1 MELDGQ
7 TALVTGGASGIGLE
21 TTLLLA
27 RNGAGVVIAGR
38 SRSGGA
44 KAVAAVE
51 EIGGTATFVPTDL
64 RRLADVRRLAAEHGD
79 VDILVNN
86 AGAFPF
92 APTLEQGEEAY
103 HQLYDT
109 NVRGTFF
116 LTAEV
121 ARRMVARGSGAI
133 VNVTTIAANRGIP
146 GTAAYGSTK
155 AALESLTRTWAVEFG
170 GSGVRVNAV
179 APGHTGT
186 ENVTAMIGAETFEG
200 IGAGVPLGRLAHP
213 REIAEAIVFLASPR
227 ASYITGAT
235 LAVDGGALA
244 QG

>member
-7 TALVTGGASGIGLE
+7 SALVTGGATGIGLE
-21 TTLLLA
+21 TSLLLA
-27 RNGAGVVIAGR
+27 RNGASVVIAGR
-38 SRSGGA
+38 SHTSGA

-51 EIGGTATFVPTDL
+51 EIGGKATFIATDL
-64 RRLADVRRLAAEHGD
+64 SSPADVQRLAAEVGD

-86 AGAFPF
+86 GGAFPF
-92 APTLEQGEEAY
+92 APTLEQDEETY

-121 ARRMVARGSGAI
+121 ARRMVATGRGAI
-133 VNVTTIAANRGIP
+133 VNVTTIAAHRGIP

-155 AALESLTRTWAVEFG
+155 AALESLTRAWAVEFG
-170 GSGVRVNAV
+170 GQGVRVNAV

-186 ENVTAMIGAETFEG
+186 ENVTAMIGAETFEQ

-244 QG
+244 QA